1 MLGNSAIAATK
12 FIASAMTG
20 SSAMLSEAIHSV
32 VDTCNQLLLLWGLRQ
47 AKKPPDEEFPFGHG
61 KEIYFW
67 SFVVAIMI
75 FALGAGI
82 SIYEGI
88 KHLRDPHPVSNPMV
102 NYIVLGLAMIFEGGA
117 WFFAFKE
124 FRAAKGKLGF
134 IRAVREGKD
143 PTLFVVLFEDSAA
156 MFGLI
161 IAFVGILL
169 GQLTGIP
176 YFDGAASVVIGLLL
190 ATVAGWLAHETKGL
204 LIGEAAGSETRRELM
219 APVESDPT
227 VTHVNELVT
236 LQMGPRNVVVNMS
249 LEFADELSLEELEAS
264 ITRMNRRIRERF
276 PSVGRV
282 FIEAESWIAHREQVS
297 EAAEPPGSAHLP
309 SD

>member
-1 MLGNSAIAATK
+1 MLGNSAIAVTK

-88 KHLRDPHPVSNPMV
+88 KHLHDPHPVSNPMV

-117 WFFAFKE
+117 WLFAFKE

-156 MFGLI
+156 MLGLV
-161 IAFVGILL
+161 IAFIGILL

-190 ATVAGWLAHETKGL
+190 ATVAAWLAHETKGL

-219 APVESDPT
+219 ALVESDP
-227 VTHVNELVT
+227 VA
-236 LQMGPRNVVVNMS
+236 GG
-249 LEFADELSLEELEAS
+249 A
-264 ITRMNRRIRERF
+264 
-276 PSVGRV
+276 
-282 FIEAESWIAHREQVS
+282 
-297 EAAEPPGSAHLP
+297 
-309 SD
+309 